1 MKNTWEIN
9 FNGSNIDFEKT
20 LHNFFDKIKEEVRE
34 SVKSSGKKY
43 FNFKDFCILQS
54 LKVVNNDNIHTF
66 STEWSDHLGTSE
78 LHEIIIVARSMAEY
92 SVTFAYNYSSESF
105 DESYDSGVKDFI
117 KDIMQY
123 CSHYRYFV
131 HSVEIKFFFMDNSEN
146 NIYNLGFNLGYI
158 SDSYS
163 DCDSGI
169 DSDSDCKQK

>member
-1 MKNTWEIN
+1 MNNTWKIN
-9 FNGSNIDFEKT
+9 FNGSNDDFEET
-20 LHNFFDKIKEEVRE
+20 LLDFFEAIKEEVKE
-34 SVKSSGKKY
+34 KVNSSGKKY
-43 FNFKDFCILQS
+43 FNFKDMCTLQLSKYAYGSFEFNSEDDFMDTILE
-54 LKVVNNDNIHTF
+54 K
-66 STEWSDHLGTSE
+66 
-78 LHEIIIVARSMAEY
+78 SMAED

>member
-1 MKNTWEIN
+1 MNNTWKIN
-9 FNGSNIDFEKT
+9 FNGSNDDFEET
-20 LHNFFDKIKEEVRE
+20 LLDFFEVIKEEVRE
-34 SVKSSGKKY
+34 KVNSSGKKY
-43 FNFKDFCILQS
+43 FNFKDICTLQLLEYAYGSFEFNSEDDFMDTILE
-54 LKVVNNDNIHTF
+54 K
-66 STEWSDHLGTSE
+66 
-78 LHEIIIVARSMAEY
+78 SMAED

-146 NIYNLGFNLGYI
+146 NIYNLGYI

-169 DSDSDCKQK
+169 DSDSDCD

>member
-20 LHNFFDKIKEEVRE
+20 LRNFFDKIKEEVRE

-43 FNFKDFCILQS
+43 FNFKDFCILQC

-66 STEWSDHLGTSE
+66 STEWSVHLGTSE

-123 CSHYRYFV
+123 CKYFKYFV
-131 HSVEIKFFFMDNSEN
+131 HNVEIKFFFMDSSEN
-146 NIYNLGFNLGYI
+146 SGFGDCSEYV
-158 SDSYS
+158 SDSDNDSDIDGDS
-163 DCDSGI
+163 DCD
-169 DSDSDCKQK
+169 

>member
-1 MKNTWEIN
+1 MKNTWKIN
-9 FNGSNIDFEKT
+9 FNGSNADFEKT
-20 LHNFFDKIKEEVRE
+20 LRNFFDKIKEEVRE

-43 FNFKDFCILQS
+43 FTFKDMC
-54 LKVVNNDNIHTF
+54 TF
-66 STEWSDHLGTSE
+66 QVLEFVYRDSVIDSTIEK
-78 LHEIIIVARSMAEY
+78 SMTED
-92 SVTFAYNYSSESF
+92 SVTFCHNYPSDSF
-105 DESYDSGVKDFI
+105 DRSYDCGVKDFI